1 MKRRNGYGFDVLD
14 NILESV
20 GLKNMIKDSDDDS
33 DDDSDWEITVNWIQ
47 RAISESE
54 LRYEGREISDV
65 PAKKR
70 AKRTWKCRN
79 KLPFTSSMFFRDY
92 HNPCVQD
99 LTHRDAKEFRMNYR
113 MPWTEVH

>member
-1 MKRRNGYGFDVLD
+1 MKRRNGCGFDVLD

-54 LRYEGREISDV
+54 LLTYFVI
-65 PAKKR
+65 
-70 AKRTWKCRN
+70 
-79 KLPFTSSMFFRDY
+79 DY
-92 HNPCVQD
+92 
-99 LTHRDAKEFRMNYR
+99 
-113 MPWTEVH
+113 